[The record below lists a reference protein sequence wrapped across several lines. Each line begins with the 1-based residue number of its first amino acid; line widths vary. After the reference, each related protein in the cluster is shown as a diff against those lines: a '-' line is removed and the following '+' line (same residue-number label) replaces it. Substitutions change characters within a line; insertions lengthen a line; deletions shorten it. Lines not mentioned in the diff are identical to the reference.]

1 MRTDIL
7 LNITLSITICIAA
20 STAQAATVNAF
31 AETVVGTGITATT
44 TTDNETSPTSASAQ
58 ADDPRGEASGLAASD
73 DSGRLAASASFS
85 GANGTFA
92 TVQADATYSETF
104 TGTAGSPGMLK
115 FFIPGATIGFSA
127 NNVAPLLGGY
137 EVKVSFNGDTLF
149 SSTADV
155 ETLSGSPVIES
166 DLLLTQS
173 GTILDSSFA
182 TGLIGFGLP
191 DAGYVFDSF
200 TRTLDLPSITGDNII
215 TYSMRVFVEGLIGET
230 AAIASIGDPLDLSQN
245 PGVELTIGSTVP
257 PVPVPAAVWLFGT
270 ALIGFVGLSR
280 RRKVA

>member
-7 LNITLSITICIAA
+7 LNITLSIAICIAA
-20 STAQAATVNAF
+20 STAKAATVNAF
-31 AETVVGTGITATT
+31 AETVVQGNI
-44 TTDNETSPTSASAQ
+44 TTDSETSPTSASAQ
-58 ADDPRGEASGLAASD
+58 AIDPRGEASGLAASD

-92 TVQADATYSETF
+92 TVRADASYSKTF
-104 TGTAGSPGMLK
+104 TSTAGSLDMFK
-115 FFIPGATIGFSA
+115 FVIPGATIGFSA

-137 EVKVSFNGDTLF
+137 EVKVLFNGATLF
-149 SSTADV
+149 SSKADV
-155 ETLSGSPVIES
+155 ETVSGSPVEES
-166 DLLLTQS
+166 DLSLTQS

-182 TGLIGFGLP
+182 TGLFGFGLP

-200 TRTLDLPSITGDNII
+200 TGIFDLPSITGDNVI
-215 TYSMRVFVEGLIGET
+215 TYSMSVFVDGLIGET
-230 AAIASIGDPLDLSQN
+230 AAISSIGDPLDLSQN

-270 ALIGFVGLSR
+270 ALIGFIGFSR
-280 RRKVA
+280 RRKIA